1 MTSSEQFKIYILD
14 KWREMKESR
23 ATNIIVLKSKHNRK
37 KRSRSI
43 VLARRRQQFWNTHS
57 CSRQDV
63 AREERKQFSVG
74 LGTLTSYYVGSSP
87 QECWT
92 KNLIGGVWDK
102 RLWTL
107 VLCSSILGV
116 SVACSSFWNSLS
128 TISPSLLQDYTLFLS
143 APLIEPVAIL
153 CGKLCISNLGWRVKL
168 NLPCSLAR
176 CFWRNTSKPLW
187 LWECYCWWL

>member
-1 MTSSEQFKIYILD
+1 MDSRKVTSSKRKQKTMTSSEQFKIHIID

-37 KRSRSI
+37 QRSRSI

-74 LGTLTSYYVGSSP
+74 SSL

-92 KNLIGGVWDK
+92 KNLAGGMWDK
-102 RLWTL
+102 CLWTV
-107 VLCSSILGV
+107 VLCSGILGV
-116 SVACSSFWNSLS
+116 SVACSSFWNFLS
-128 TISPSLLQDYTLFLS
+128 TISSSWLQDYTLLLS
-143 APLIEPVAIL
+143 ASNGAHGHSLWETL
-153 CGKLCISNLGWRVKL
+153 CLQ
-168 NLPCSLAR
+168 
-176 CFWRNTSKPLW
+176 LW
-187 LWECYCWWL
+187 LKSRT